1 MNGDEMNAE
10 IKNVAK
16 HRRYLDIQIYGEGNT
31 EVVRICEHLSSEPRP
46 LLRYFTNLRFNIK
59 NNCLIIKI
67 KS

>member
-31 EVVRICEHLSSEPRP
+31 EVVRICEHLASEPRP
-46 LLRYFTNLRFNIK
+46 LLRYFANLQKCFKNI
-59 NNCLIIKI
+59 NIIVR
-67 KS
+67 